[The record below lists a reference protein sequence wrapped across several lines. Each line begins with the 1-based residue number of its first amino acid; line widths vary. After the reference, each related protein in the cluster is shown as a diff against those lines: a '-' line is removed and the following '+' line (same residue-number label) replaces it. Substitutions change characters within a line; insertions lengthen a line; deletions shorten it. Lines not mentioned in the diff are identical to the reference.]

1 MESMKKVVI
10 IGGQTAASIGELLA
24 SAGVQVAILDSLED
38 KADELARADI
48 IIEAVDGDGE
58 MRKEVILRCD
68 EVIPPETILATT
80 ASSAITETAS
90 LTGRPGKF
98 IGLNFTFNPFQEGCL
113 VQITKGLETAAE
125 TLKAC
130 TDLLKG
136 AGVTAVEVADQPG
149 LVLDRVMASAIN
161 EAAIMQMTKVATV
174 EDIDGVAKSCLNWPA
189 GPFEFADI
197 IGIDRVLSTL
207 ELLSHEAGPRFL
219 PCRIFK
225 QMVAAGRLG
234 KKTGRGFY
242 TYS

>member
-1 MESMKKVVI
+1 MKKVVI
-10 IGGQTAASIGELLA
+10 NGGQPAAKIGELFA
-24 SAGVQVAILDSLED
+24 GAGVQVAILDSLED

-48 IIEAVDGDGE
+48 IIEAVDGDGGT
-58 MRKEVILRCD
+58 RKEVILRCD
-68 EVIPPETILATT
+68 DAIPPEAILATT
-80 ASSAITETAS
+80 ASSAITELAVMTRKPS
-90 LTGRPGKF
+90 RF
-98 IGLNFTFNPFQEGCL
+98 VGLHFTFNPFQDGCL
-113 VQITKGLETAAE
+113 VEMVKGLGTSVETVD
-125 TLKAC
+125 AC
-130 TDLLKG
+130 RDLIEK
-136 AGVTAVEVADQPG
+136 AGVTAVEVADLPG

>member
-1 MESMKKVVI
+1 MESMNKVVI
-10 IGGQTAASIGELLA
+10 IGEPLAARIGELFA
-24 SAGVQVAILDSLED
+24 SAGVPVAILDSLED

-48 IIEAVDGDGE
+48 VIEAVDGDGG
-58 MRKEVILRCD
+58 MRKEIILRCD
-68 EVIPPETILATT
+68 EVIPPGAILATT
-80 ASSAITETAS
+80 ASSAITETAA
-90 LTGRPGKF
+90 LTGRPGEF
-98 IGLNFTFNPFQEGCL
+98 IGLNFTFNPSQEGCL
-113 VQITKGLETAAE
+113 VQITKGLETTAE
-125 TLKAC
+125 TLKTC

-136 AGVTAVEVADQPG
+136 AGATAIEVTDQPG

-161 EAAIMQMTKVATV
+161 EAAIMHMTKVATV

-219 PCRIFK
+219 PCRLLR
-225 QMVAAGRLG
+225 QMVAMGKLGR
-234 KKTGRGFY
+234 KTGGGFY